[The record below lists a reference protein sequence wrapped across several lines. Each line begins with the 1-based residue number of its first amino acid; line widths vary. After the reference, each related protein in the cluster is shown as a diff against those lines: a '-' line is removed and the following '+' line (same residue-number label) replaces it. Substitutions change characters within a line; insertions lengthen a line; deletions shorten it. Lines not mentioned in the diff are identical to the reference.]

1 VPIQHAVLAMLAR
14 GPSYG
19 YELKATFEEAIGP
32 QWGELN
38 IGHLYQVLERLVRD
52 GLVTRRAVPQRDRPD
67 RIDYRLTAGGQRE
80 LDAWL
85 GRPFIRQ
92 GGYRDELFLKIF
104 AAAELGAGRLEDISR
119 VQRQAYMS
127 ELAAL
132 GGLRMHHRSDPL
144 VALLIEAAILHTE
157 ANLRVLDAADERAD
171 QLASVPAVMQAH
183 QERLRKAR

>member
-1 VPIQHAVLAMLAR
+1 MLAS
-14 GPSYG
+14 GPSHG
-19 YELKATFEEAIGP
+19 YELKVTFEEAIGP

-67 RIDYRLTAGGQRE
+67 RIDYRLTAKGQRE

-85 GRPFIRQ
+85 ARPFIRQ
-92 GGYRDELFLKIF
+92 SGYRDELFLKIF
-104 AAAELGAGRLEDISR
+104 AGAGLGAGRLKDVTR
-119 VQRQAYMS
+119 VQRHAYLS
-127 ELAAL
+127 ELATL
-132 GGLRMHHRSDPL
+132 GGLRAHHGNDPL

-157 ANLRVLDAADERAD
+157 ANLRVLDGVDEHAD

-183 QERLRKAR
+183 QEKLRQAR